1 MPIHDKLNISEY
13 LYNKFFEFYAEQTP
27 QVLSALNT
35 EANIDIRVNNL
46 KSDTEQVAKE
56 LEEQGIE
63 TTKLPILSNGLR
75 LNKRFALSSLKTF
88 KDGFFEIQDCGS
100 QIVSK
105 LINAKKGDKIVDF
118 CAGAGGKTLAMAD
131 DMKNTGRIIY
141 CDISEKRLERASIRL
156 RRAGVNNA
164 EKRLFSSEKDKWIK
178 RRNERFSG
186 GFDKVVVD
194 APCSGTGTWRR
205 NPDQK
210 WRTDEQ
216 TINELCVLQENILK
230 SSSRLVRPGG
240 KLIYI
245 TCSLLKDENESQVD
259 KFLDNNKDFH
269 LCDINNT
276 WFDTFEQ
283 KNISN
288 DKTLRI
294 SAHQNNSDGFLWLY

>member
-1 MPIHDKLNISEY
+1 
-13 LYNKFFEFYAEQTP
+13 
-27 QVLSALNT
+27 
-35 EANIDIRVNNL
+35 
-46 KSDTEQVAKE
+46 
-56 LEEQGIE
+56 
-63 TTKLPILSNGLR
+63 
-75 LNKRFALSSLKTF
+75 
-88 KDGFFEIQDCGS
+88 
-100 QIVSK
+100 
-105 LINAKKGDKIVDF
+105 
-118 CAGAGGKTLAMAD
+118 MAD

-294 SAHQNNSDGFLWLY
+294 SAHQNNSDGFFMAILERRI